1 MDIINLN
8 GEEYVKRSK
17 IFDIEKERDKAQ
29 ADLEAIK
36 KIVGISLEESSD
48 VLYDDLESKST
59 EVKISPKR
67 TRRQPD
73 APFTPL
79 KSAKKPFK
87 ILYMTQD
94 GLFFTPNHKSLM
106 ITIKHVLQVQR
117 FLHKNVTNRE
127 VDEFAK
133 KLGFNYQIV
142 HRVIWN
148 YQQHYFDK
156 FIKRWN
162 KITQPV
168 VDIQHKP
175 IQNNLK
181 KRKEAS
187 I

>member
-1 MDIINLN
+1 
-8 GEEYVKRSK
+8 
-17 IFDIEKERDKAQ
+17 
-29 ADLEAIK
+29 
-36 KIVGISLEESSD
+36 
-48 VLYDDLESKST
+48 
-59 EVKISPKR
+59 
-67 TRRQPD
+67 
-73 APFTPL
+73 
-79 KSAKKPFK
+79 
-87 ILYMTQD
+87 MTQD

-162 KITQPV
+162 KMTQPV
-168 VDIQHKP
+168 VGMQHKP
-175 IQNNLK
+175 IQNNPE
-181 KRKEAS
+181 KRKEAG
-187 I
+187 IY